1 VYVCRVDAHIHIHIT
16 DAIEA
21 TRSYIKC
28 HRCRLGGG
36 GGFDTIM

>member
-1 VYVCRVDAHIHIHIT
+1 MHIT

-21 TRSYIKC
+21 TRFYIKY